1 MSNDVA
7 IEIHQE
13 GVSMAHGQLDVN
25 ALHGALDAERRARD
39 MSWRQLAKEVGVSP
53 STLTRLANGHRPDVD
68 AFAALVHWLGVP
80 AERFLASDQPAAP
93 EPDLLTQLAPLLR
106 ARKGHTAEDGS
117 YLEDLIAAAVRR
129 FRTERDRP

>member
-1 MSNDVA
+1 MP
-7 IEIHQE
+7 
-13 GVSMAHGQLDVN
+13 HGQLDV
-25 ALHGALDAERRARD
+25 AGFQAALDAERRARG
-39 MSWRQLAKEVGVSP
+39 MSWRQLAKQVGISP

-80 AERFLASDQPAAP
+80 ADRFLASDRPPAP

-106 ARKGHTAEDGS
+106 ARRDLSAQDVA

-129 FRTERDRP
+129 FRTERGEG